1 MTNSEIKNKVAS
13 EMASEV
19 GIPEIVMINMI
30 LQDAELKETFC
41 ERVNSILAKP

>member
-1 MTNSEIKNKVAS
+1 MTNSEIKNKVTA
-13 EMASEV
+13 EMASEL

-41 ERVNSILAKP
+41 ERVNSILAKQ